1 MSRPSSGIDLKLIR
15 AGSRLVREKGLYGLG
30 VRAACRAAGVN
41 TGMFHYYFKSKNEF
55 SNAVLKNL
63 YGEFMVH
70 FRAAIEGESRADLK
84 LRAAL
89 VALAKFARASR
100 RVLPSLLADVV
111 LGNKAAFL
119 FVRGNFTEH
128 IGLITGLIKD
138 WQRESAAKTYHLETI
153 ISVLVPPMIFPALA
167 LSALEKNGVKTA
179 FGRPLAKM
187 EDAMFSDAAIKEKA
201 DLLMEVFTRGE
212 K

>member
-1 MSRPSSGIDLKLIR
+1 MSRPSSGMDLKLIH

-55 SNAVLKNL
+55 SKAVLKNL
-63 YGEFMVH
+63 YGEFIVY
-70 FRAAIEGESRADLK
+70 FRAAIEGQSSAALK

-89 VALAKFARASR
+89 VTLAKFARGSR
-100 RVLPSLLADVV
+100 RVLPSLLADVI

-138 WQRESAAKTYHLETI
+138 WQREGAAKSYRLETI
-153 ISVLVPPMIFPALA
+153 ISALVPPMIFPALA
-167 LSALEKNGVKTA
+167 LSALEKNGVKTV

-187 EDAMFSDAAIKEKA
+187 EEAMLSDAAIEEKA
-201 DLLMEVFTRGE
+201 ALLLEAF

>member
-1 MSRPSSGIDLKLIR
+1 MSRPSSGIDLKLIQ
-15 AGSRLVREKGLYGLG
+15 AGSQLVREKGLYGLG

-55 SNAVLKNL
+55 SKAVLKNL
-63 YGEFMVH
+63 YGEFIVH
-70 FRAAIEGESRADLK
+70 FRAAIEEQPGAALK

-89 VALAKFARASR
+89 IALAKFARDSR

-111 LGNKAAFL
+111 LGNKAAFQ

-128 IGLITGLIKD
+128 IGLLTGLIKD
-138 WQRESAAKTYHLETI
+138 WQREGAAKNYCLETV
-153 ISVLVPPMIFPALA
+153 ISALVPPMIFPALA
-167 LSALEKNGVKTA
+167 LSALEKNGVKTV

-187 EDAMFSDAAIKEKA
+187 EEAMLSDAAIAEKA
-201 DLLMEVFTRGE
+201 ALLLEVF